1 MIRLWL
7 RVFFQKCCIGLFDT
21 GQLQK
26 ILKVMGNHEVEKIM
40 DLYKFINRYF
50 IYPLYYF
57 KNKDRRLQ
65 RLKEIESTLQL
76 EKIEVE
82 KNQLESLKAIIKYA
96 YQHTPYYRKLMDDE
110 GINPD
115 SIRSFSDI
123 HKIPLLSKKDIQDNC
138 DQMISDEYD
147 KSDLRQDS
155 SGGSTG
161 EPTIFYRTLEN
172 LQLRAADQI
181 RHDKWSGWDIGE
193 RMGLVWGAQRDLSAS
208 KSMKEFILS
217 RYIARIWELDA
228 FEMTEQKML
237 EYTHT
242 LEKIQPKMILGYA
255 NALVE
260 FSKYLLKHQPNHT
273 ISLRGIVSSAE
284 TLTEEKRELIEQ
296 AFKCKVLNRYGSREV
311 GLIASEC
318 KQQSG
323 LHINSD
329 SIYLE
334 IVKSGQPVLD
344 GESGDILITDLTNK
358 AMPLIRYK
366 LGDVGRKSTQTCQC
380 GNPLPLLDKVE
391 GRTGDFFV
399 TSQGSLVHGEYF
411 THLFYGIDEV
421 IQFQVIQE
429 TLQDITLK
437 LVTKAGASC
446 ASYIDEFKQ
455 KTNEILNNNCNF
467 DVQFVDKI
475 EPTKTGKL
483 LFTISKVNN

>member
-1 MIRLWL
+1 
-7 RVFFQKCCIGLFDT
+7 
-21 GQLQK
+21 
-26 ILKVMGNHEVEKIM
+26 M
-40 DLYKFINRYF
+40 DLYKYINRLF
-50 IYPLYYF
+50 VYPLYYF
-57 KNKDRRLQ
+57 KSGDKRLARLVVLEKNQYLDPESLNELRLNKV
-65 RLKEIESTLQL
+65 KEIVAYAFENTQYYRDLLNANNLTPDDIKNFSDL
-76 EKIEVE
+76 EKIPPLT
-82 KNQLESLKAIIKYA
+82 K
-96 YQHTPYYRKLMDDE
+96 
-110 GINPD
+110 
-115 SIRSFSDI
+115 SDI
-123 HKIPLLSKKDIQDNC
+123 QLYGDDMLSSLYAKNELIKDA
-138 DQMISDEYD
+138 
-147 KSDLRQDS
+147 

-161 EPTIFYRTLEN
+161 EPTIFYKDIVYQ
-172 LQLRAADQI
+172 QLRPADQL
-181 RHDKWSGWDIGE
+181 RHDQWSGWDLGDRFALI
-193 RMGLVWGAQRDLSAS
+193 WGAQRDLSAS
-208 KSMKEFILS
+208 KSMKEFIIS

-284 TLTEEKRELIEQ
+284 TLTEEKRHLIEQ

-334 IVKSGQPVLD
+334 IVKFGQPVLD

-399 TSQGSLVHGEYF
+399 TPQGSLVHGEYF
-411 THLFYGIDEV
+411 THLFYGIDDV